1 MNLHITAPHIHTPNV
16 VKFLQQA
23 LERITTT
30 IVAWSR
36 NYQTRQDL
44 ANMDE
49 RLLEDIGL
57 TRSDARQE
65 VQKPFWR

>member
-16 VKFLQQA
+16 VKSLQQA